1 MLLLFGLYQQNVN
14 KCYFCLNYISQ
25 LLTTLYTSIF
35 NSTNRLSFILWIHK
49 KFAGNSSPTCN
60 IMAPAFW
67 SLTSRKGALN
77 LSISNLHIG
86 KFPLISVSENIN
98 ILTFPL
104 NSSESKSNLFLM
116 EFMLIW
122 AILSLFGRNS
132 KNYLQLLF
140 SSESL
145 EIIDLNL
152 PFLLELSAELG
163 FSNEIQ
169 NFWISISTIY
179 KIYQIRSKCSVSLTI
194 QVQLVHIKD

>member
-1 MLLLFGLYQQNVN
+1 
-14 KCYFCLNYISQ
+14 
-25 LLTTLYTSIF
+25 
-35 NSTNRLSFILWIHK
+35 
-49 KFAGNSSPTCN
+49 
-60 IMAPAFW
+60 MAPAFW

-104 NSSESKSNLFLM
+104 NSSESKCNLFLM

-169 NFWISISTIY
+169 NF
-179 KIYQIRSKCSVSLTI
+179 
-194 QVQLVHIKD
+194 